1 MSIEQQSL
9 GMTPDNQEVIQY
21 TMTNEAGAYVKLI
34 NIGATIAAI
43 VVPDKSGVMTD
54 VVLGYKSFNDYMD
67 DPAALG
73 KSVGRFANRI
83 AKGHFTLDGVEYT
96 LAINNGV
103 NALHGGPSG
112 FQRRVW
118 ASRIEGDSVIFS
130 YESADGEE
138 GYPGAY
144 KCEVTYSWSDDCE
157 ISLVYSATCDKRT
170 VTNLTNHVYF
180 NLNGEGS
187 GDILDHVMKIN
198 ASKFLPTD
206 ETLIPTGE
214 RAAVVDT
221 PMDFTSPKP
230 LGQDIKADYKPLE
243 IGKGYDHCW
252 IIDNWQK
259 GELASV
265 AELYSPKSGIKVETK
280 TTQPGIQIYTG
291 NWLSGTGVAKAGNDH
306 ADYEGVAMECQNFPD
321 SPNQPEFPSPV
332 LDAGERYEQTIQY
345 KFSIA

>member
-1 MSIEQQSL
+1 MNIEQQSL
-9 GMTPDNQEVIQY
+9 GLTPDNQEVIQY
-21 TMTNEAGAYVKLI
+21 TMTNASGASVKVI
-34 NIGATIAAI
+34 NIGAAIASI
-43 VVPDKSGVMTD
+43 VVPNKDGEMTD
-54 VVLGYKSFNDYMD
+54 VVLGYKSYNDYLV

-103 NALHGGPSG
+103 NALHGGPTG
-112 FQRRVW
+112 FQSRVW
-118 ASRIEGDSVIFS
+118 ASRVEGDSVVFA

-144 KCEVTYSWSDDCE
+144 KCEVAYSWSDDCE
-157 ISLVYSATCDKRT
+157 ISLVYTATCDKRT

-187 GDILDHVMKIN
+187 GDILDHVMMLN
-198 ASKFLPTD
+198 AAKFLPTD
-206 ETLIPTGE
+206 DTQIPTGE
-214 RAAVVDT
+214 MEAVAGT
-221 PMDFTSPKP
+221 PMDFTSPKAI
-230 LGQDIKADYKPLE
+230 GADIKAEYTPLI

-252 IIDNWQK
+252 VIDGWK
-259 GELASV
+259 SGELMEAGEV
-265 AELYSPKSGIKVETK
+265 YSPKSGIKVAVK

-291 NWLSGTGVAKAGNDH
+291 NWLSGTGVAKMGKDH

-321 SPNQPEFPSPV
+321 APNKPSFPSPV
-332 LDAGERYEQTIQY
+332 LSPGETYEQTIKY
-345 KFSIA
+345 KFSLV